1 MEDQTIYGNKLTFK
15 LPSGYEVTIREQN
28 GEDDD
33 ILSNPVDAKT
43 FMNLSKFIAGI
54 VTDTDITATRLL
66 TPDDVQKMPSL
77 DRYAIMIN
85 SRIFSLGN
93 ILDFRYDWDGPAD
106 GQVRTVDYEVNLRE
120 EFLFDYGVIPT
131 MEEMEAK
138 PNAIPFYPV
147 PKQSKDI
154 TFNTRSGKELCFDLL
169 SAEGEAYVMNLP
181 LSERTKNQELI
192 ARNLKLKVG
201 ENYEPVKNFRLFS
214 SQDMMDIRSTIKG
227 MDPIF
232 AGTTQIEDPETKQKI
247 MVPVM
252 AVDNFFYPREN

>member
-1 MEDQTIYGNKLTFK
+1 MEDQTLYGKKLTFK

-33 ILSNPVDAKT
+33 NLSNPEDAKT
-43 FMNLSKFIAGI
+43 FMNNSKFIAGI

-66 TPDDVQKMPSL
+66 TADDVQKMPSL
-77 DRYAIMIN
+77 DRYTIMIN
-85 SRIFSLGN
+85 SRIFSLGKT
-93 ILDFRYDWDGPAD
+93 LEFRYDWEGPAE
-106 GQVRTVDYEVNLRE
+106 GQVRTIDYEVDLKE
-120 EFLFDYGVIPT
+120 EFLFDYGTIPT
-131 MEEMEAK
+131 MQEMEAK

-147 PKQSKDI
+147 LKQSKGI
-154 TFNTRSGKELCFDLL
+154 TFTTKSGKELCFDLL
-169 SAEGEAYVMNLP
+169 SAEGESYVMNLP
-181 LSERTKNQELI
+181 MNERTKTQELI

-201 ENYEPVKNFRLFS
+201 ENYEIVKNFRMFS
-214 SQDMMDIRSTIKG
+214 SQDMMDIRSTVKG

-232 AGTTQIEDPETKQKI
+232 PGTTQIEDPDTGQRI

>member
-1 MEDQTIYGNKLTFK
+1 MEDQTLYGKKLTFK

-43 FMNLSKFIAGI
+43 FMNISKFIAGI

-66 TPDDVQKMPSL
+66 TADDVKKMPSL
-77 DRYAIMIN
+77 DRYTIMIN
-85 SRIFSLGN
+85 SRIFSLGKT
-93 ILDFRYDWDGPAD
+93 LEFRYDWEGPAE
-106 GQVRTVDYEVNLRE
+106 GQVRTIDYEVDLEE
-120 EFLFDYGVIPT
+120 EFLFDYGTIPT
-131 MEEMEAK
+131 MQEMEAK

-147 PKQSKDI
+147 SKQSKGI
-154 TFNTRSGKELCFDLL
+154 TFTTKSGKELCFDLL
-169 SAEGEAYVMNLP
+169 SAEGESYVMNLP
-181 LSERTKNQELI
+181 MNERTKNQELI

-201 ENYEPVKNFRLFS
+201 ENYEIVKNFRMFS
-214 SQDMMDIRSTIKG
+214 SQDMMDIRSTVKG

-232 AGTTQIEDPETKQKI
+232 PGTTQIEDPDTGQRI

>member
-1 MEDQTIYGNKLTFK
+1 MEDKTLYGKKLTFK

-43 FMNLSKFIAGI
+43 FMNISKFIAGI

-66 TPDDVQKMPSL
+66 TPEDVQKMPSL
-77 DRYAIMIN
+77 DRYAIMVN
-85 SRIFSLGN
+85 SRVFSLGE
-93 ILDFRYDWDGPAD
+93 ILDFRYAWDGPAD
-106 GQVRTVDYEVNLRE
+106 GQVREVDYEINLQE
-120 EFLFDYGVIPT
+120 EFLFDYGVVPT

-147 PKQSKDI
+147 PKQTSEIHFTTK
-154 TFNTRSGKELCFDLL
+154 SGKEMCFDLL
-169 SAEGEAYVMNLP
+169 NARGEAYVLNLP
-181 LSERTKNQELI
+181 ASERTKNQELV
-192 ARNLKLKVG
+192 ARNLKLRVG
-201 ENYEPVKNFRLFS
+201 DNYEPVKNFRMFS
-214 SQDMMDIRSTIKG
+214 PKDMMDIRSAIKG
-227 MDPIF
+227 FDPLF
-232 AGTTQIEDPETKQKI
+232 HGTTQIEDPETGQKI

>member
-1 MEDQTIYGNKLTFK
+1 MENQTLYGKEFTFK

-43 FMNLSKFIAGI
+43 FMNLSKFISGI
-54 VTDTDITATRLL
+54 VIDTDMTANRLL
-66 TPDDVQKMPSL
+66 TPEDVQKMPSL

-85 SRIFSLGN
+85 SRIFSLGET
-93 ILDFRYDWDGPAD
+93 LEFKYSWDGPAD
-106 GQVRTVDYEVNLRE
+106 GQVREVEYEVNLRE
-120 EFLFDYGVIPT
+120 EFLFDYGTIPS

-147 PKQSKDI
+147 SKQSSEIHFTTK
-154 TFNTRSGKELCFDLL
+154 SGKEMCFDLL
-169 SAEGEAYVMNLP
+169 NAKGEAYVLNLP
-181 LSERTKNQELI
+181 ASERTKNQELV

-201 ENYEPVKNFRLFS
+201 DKYELVKNFRMFNPI
-214 SQDMMDIRSTIKG
+214 DMMDIRSTIKG
-227 MDPIF
+227 FDPLF
-232 AGTTQIEDPETKQKI
+232 HGTTQIEDSETGQKI